1 MPYQIQAGTMM
12 VYDSAILQS
21 LAVESNPYFRSWR
34 SLGTAESSGLE
45 SSARAI
51 GWTLF
56 FLAGEIRAMV
66 PAWGGHNTLRRGVKR
81 LLARTHLQH
90 FNCLEVTEI
99 SRKYYLGIPYL
110 SISANPRHIQ
120 QGCQIESMEL
130 RLRHEKSTEF
140 TKPLD

>member
-1 MPYQIQAGTMM
+1 MPDQVQAGTMM
-12 VYDSAILQS
+12 VYQSANLQS
-21 LAVESNPYFRSWR
+21 LAVESDPYFSNWR
-34 SLGTAESSGLE
+34 SLGTVE
-45 SSARAI
+45 SSALESRVRAI

-56 FLAGEIRAMV
+56 FLAGEIRAVV

-99 SRKYYLGIPYL
+99 RRRYFLGIPYL

-120 QGCQIESMEL
+120 QSCQIESMEL
-130 RLRHEKSTEF
+130 RLQHESI
-140 TKPLD
+140 

>member
-12 VYDSAILQS
+12 VYQSANLES
-21 LAVESNPYFRSWR
+21 LAVESDPYFRNWR
-34 SLGTAESSGLE
+34 SLGAAESSGLE
-45 SSARAI
+45 SRVRAI

-56 FLAGEIRAMV
+56 FLAGEIRTVV

-99 SRKYYLGIPYL
+99 CRKYFLGIPYL
-110 SISANPRHIQ
+110 SMSANPRHIQ
-120 QGCQIESMEL
+120 SGCQIESMEL
-130 RLRHEKSTEF
+130 RLQHESS
-140 TKPLD
+140 